1 MTSNPPRR
9 FLGWQMVGLGSVC
22 YGFGISPMYYCWGF
36 FLPEMQQD
44 LGMNDTQ
51 SGMVFSVFGYMYHLL
66 GPVVGMVMARYG
78 IRSAMGFG
86 SVVGVLAFWLL
97 SRADSFADC
106 LFAYGVLGGIAIG
119 FSTIVPGQ
127 TLASNWFVRYRSR
140 AIGLVLVGGAVVGI
154 PVNAYFAPGILR
166 VADWRT
172 GWLVIAGI
180 SAAVAVIAVLF
191 VRGTPEEVG
200 QEPDGGPARGE
211 ATGEAASAAISG
223 TAGAADDEK
232 RAGPSGRG
240 EWTAPLAM
248 RTPQFYVLIALSIAY
263 GVPWGIIS
271 VYGRKHLEALGFTTA
286 VVGAILGVRVAVSL
300 LGRLSAFGGD
310 FMSPQRLLGIV
321 LLIEGAGCA
330 GLVAANTALVAYTSV
345 VLVGLGFGCAY
356 VCIPVVYSSFYGRR
370 AFGTIIGTRFAITGL
385 IAPAA
390 PTVAG
395 ILSDWSGSHALTFWI
410 MAAFCLAGAFVAF
423 GLRAPMLGARP
434 IAPVGAGSL
443 GG

>member
-1 MTSNPPRR
+1 MSNPPRR
-9 FLGWQMVGLGSVC
+9 FLGWRMVGLGSVC
-22 YGFGISPMYYCWGF
+22 YGFGISPMYYSWGF

-44 LGMNDTQ
+44 LGLNDTQ
-51 SGMVFSVFGYMYHLL
+51 GGLVFSVFSYLYHLL
-66 GPVVGMVMARYG
+66 GPAVGVVMGRYG
-78 IRSAMGFG
+78 IRTVMGFG

-119 FSTIVPGQ
+119 FATILPAQ

-140 AIGLVLVGGAVVGI
+140 AIGLVLVGGAAVGI

-166 VADWRT
+166 VADWRA

-191 VRGTPEEVG
+191 VRGSPEKVD
-200 QEPDGGPARGE
+200 QQPDGGPPRGE
-211 ATGEAASAAISG
+211 TAAT
-223 TAGAADDEK
+223 TDDEE
-232 RAGPSGRG
+232 RAGPSGLG

-248 RTPQFYVLIALSIAY
+248 RTHQFYVLIALSIAY
-263 GVPWGIIS
+263 GVPWGIIT
-271 VYGRKHLEALGFTTA
+271 VYGRLHLETMGFPTA
-286 VVGAILGVRVAVSL
+286 VVGSILGVRVAVSL
-300 LGRLSAFGGD
+300 LGRLSAFVGD

-321 LLIEGAGCA
+321 LLIEGAGSA
-330 GLVAANTALVAYTSV
+330 GLVVAETALVAYASV

-395 ILSDWSGSHALTFWI
+395 MLSDWSGSHALTFWI
-410 MAAFCLAGAFVAF
+410 MAAACLVGALVAF
-423 GLRAPMLGARP
+423 GLRAPVLGARP
-434 IAPVGAGSL
+434 IAPVATG
-443 GG
+443 

>member
-22 YGFGISPMYYCWGF
+22 YGFGISPMYYCWGL

-44 LGMNDTQ
+44 LTLNDTQ
-51 SGMVFSVFGYMYHLL
+51 SGMVFSVFSYLYHLL
-66 GPVVGMVMARYG
+66 GPVVGMVMGKYG
-78 IRSAMGFG
+78 VRSVMGFG

-106 LFAYGVLGGIAIG
+106 LFAYGVLGGVAIG
-119 FSTIVPGQ
+119 FSTILPAQ

-140 AIGLVLVGGAVVGI
+140 AIALVLVGGAAVGI
-154 PVNAYFAPGILR
+154 PVNTYFAPGILR

-172 GWLVIAGI
+172 GWLVIAGV
-180 SAAVAVIAVLF
+180 SAAVAVIALLF

-200 QEPDGGPARGE
+200 QQPDGDPARDG
-211 ATGEAASAAISG
+211 AAADM
-223 TAGAADDEK
+223 AGAADDEK

-248 RTPQFYVLIALSIAY
+248 RTPQFYLLIALSIAY

-300 LGRLSAFGGD
+300 LGRLSAFVGD

-321 LLIEGAGCA
+321 LLVEGAGCA
-330 GLVAANTALVAYTSV
+330 GLVAADTALVAYTSV

-356 VCIPVVYSSFYGRR
+356 VCIPVVFSSFYGRR
-370 AFGTIIGTRFAITGL
+370 AFGTTVGIRFAVTGL

-390 PTVAG
+390 PTLAG
-395 ILSDWSGSHALTFWI
+395 MLSDWSGSHALTFWI
-410 MAAFCLAGAFVAF
+410 MAGFCLAGAFVAF
-423 GLRAPMLGARP
+423 GLRAPVLGARP